1 VCLGS
6 GSSSGRNGLLTR
18 AGEGAA
24 PEAKEAA
31 AAAEVLRVSKE
42 AAAAAEVLR
51 VSKEAA
57 AAAEVL
63 RVSKGVL
70 ACCADDAPAA
80 LHAPLP
86 AAHRAQP
93 HTPAVRRHGLV
104 LIVALVP
111 AWVHGA

>member
-1 VCLGS
+1 MCLGS

-24 PEAKEAA
+24 PEA
-31 AAAEVLRVSKE
+31 KE

>member
-24 PEAKEAA
+24 PEA
-31 AAAEVLRVSKE
+31 
-42 AAAAAEVLR
+42 
-51 VSKEAA
+51 KEAA